1 MKLETVELTDLS
13 ELLIHIKM
21 EVKRR
26 SMPERQKAK
35 MVNFISKIATDA
47 YALGRN
53 GKVTVEKSE

>member
-1 MKLETVELTDLS
+1 
-13 ELLIHIKM
+13 M

-26 SMPERQKAK
+26 NMPERQKAK
-35 MVNFISKIATDA
+35 MVNFISKLATDA